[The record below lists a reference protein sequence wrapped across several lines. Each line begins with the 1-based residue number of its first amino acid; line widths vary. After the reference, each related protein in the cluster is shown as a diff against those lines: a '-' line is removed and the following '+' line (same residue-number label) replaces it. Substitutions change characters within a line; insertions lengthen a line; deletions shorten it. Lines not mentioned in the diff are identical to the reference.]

1 MKNTTAENNE
11 KYTHRKSR
19 TNKLLRILHIDIK
32 EGKLWKG
39 ITAILINSIIIT
51 ILIIIHS
58 IIITTFIIILVIIN
72 PHLWEM
78 QASLHWQGWLSS
90 KPSPQRPDYD
100 GRDDD
105 EDVDDDD
112 DDVLIVSSP

>member
-19 TNKLLRILHIDIK
+19 TNKLLKSLHIDIK

-39 ITAILINSIIIT
+39 ITAILIN
-51 ILIIIHS
+51 S

-78 QASLHWQGWLSS
+78 QASLHWQGSLSS
-90 KPSPQRPDYD
+90 KPSPQRPDND